1 LTGDHN
7 QTGGAVEQGSH
18 VVNDCWFAREGHI
31 IEGRQDPTVT
41 PHKTISFTFGQSL
54 EQAEQQLNGWILNVR
69 EPI

>member
-1 LTGDHN
+1 
-7 QTGGAVEQGSH
+7 